1 MGSCL
6 SMGVTL
12 LLRLSCLVMMWLHCW
27 MTGHTSNL
35 LKLSYMWLPVLTPM
49 WQNWCCNCMWI
60 RYTFLH
66 MCTVLAL
73 RHPFPLHLRLCCHAT
88 FVRGQILYAF
98 ACICCH
104 RESVMHWLRCQPQLS
119 VQHWCLPVWSCI
131 STTHLSLVFCSYA
144 NTQDSKI
151 PLPSKEK
158 HVILHG
164 YPIEFDVDHCVIHI
178 VNMVLGPR
186 VDLAAHSTDM
196 LPPAKLGRFDWK
208 GWKGKQAR
216 KDDNSK
222 YDDDDDAQ
230 W

>member
-1 MGSCL
+1 MPPL
-6 SMGVTL
+6 SEG
-12 LLRLSCLVMMWLHCW
+12 
-27 MTGHTSNL
+27 
-35 LKLSYMWLPVLTPM
+35 KYYMPLPVFAVIGRVSCTDLDVNHNWVFNIDVSQYGAVSQQLTCL
-49 WQNWCCNCMWI
+49 WC
-60 RYTFLH
+60 
-66 MCTVLAL
+66 
-73 RHPFPLHLRLCCHAT
+73 
-88 FVRGQILYAF
+88 
-98 ACICCH
+98 
-104 RESVMHWLRCQPQLS
+104 
-119 VQHWCLPVWSCI
+119 
-131 STTHLSLVFCSYA
+131 FCSYA

-222 YDDDDDAQ
+222 YDDDDAQ